1 MNPLYAF
8 IGGGNMGRALVGGL
22 ITAGHPA
29 QQIRVADPLSECRD
43 HCAKHFG
50 VAVFEHNSDAAKGAE
65 VVVLAVKPQHMRDV
79 ALALAEGAPHDAL
92 YISIAAGITLRHLSA
107 WLGDDR
113 AIVRCMP
120 NTPALVGC
128 GAAGLFANTHVSPD
142 QRVIANQLLEAVGI
156 AVWLEEENLMD
167 AVTALSGSGPAYFFL
182 LLELLE
188 LAAVDLGLPAALAR
202 SLAIETA
209 RGAAQLAGSSDDDP
223 ATLRK
228 QVTSPDGTTERA
240 LATFEAAGLG
250 AIVNDALH
258 AARDR
263 SIELARQVDL

>member
-1 MNPLYAF
+1 MKPLYAF
-8 IGGGNMGRALVGGL
+8 IGSGNMGRALVGGL

-29 QQIRVADPLSECRD
+29 QRIHVADPLRDCRD

-50 VAVFEHNSDAAKGAE
+50 IEVFEHNLDAAEGAE
-65 VVVLAVKPQHMRDV
+65 VIVLAVKPQQMRDV
-79 ALALAEGAPHDAL
+79 ALDLVEGAPRDSL
-92 YISIAAGITLRHLSA
+92 YISIAAGITLRHLSD

-120 NTPALVGC
+120 NTPALIGC
-128 GAAGLFANTHVSPD
+128 GAAGLFANTHVNSD
-142 QRVIANQLLEAVGI
+142 HRAIANQLLESVGI
-156 AVWLEEENLMD
+156 AVWLDEENLMD

-188 LAAVDLGLPAALAR
+188 QAAVELGLPTRLAR

-209 RGAAQLAGSSDDDP
+209 RGAAELAASSDDDP

-228 QVTSPDGTTERA
+228 QVTSPGGTTERA

-263 SIELARQVDL
+263 SIELAQQMDS